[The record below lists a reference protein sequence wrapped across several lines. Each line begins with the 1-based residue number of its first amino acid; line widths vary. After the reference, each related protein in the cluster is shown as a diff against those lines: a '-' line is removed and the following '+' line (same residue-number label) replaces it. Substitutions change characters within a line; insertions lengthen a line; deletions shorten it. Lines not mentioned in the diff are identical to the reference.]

1 MSRAGRLAAWLRCGW
16 TLGAAAAITAG
27 VVALWALR
35 YPFVR
40 RSWERRLRWRDF
52 ILTNWA
58 RGLLRVMRV
67 EVTQYGEPPAG
78 GGLLISNHQSYV
90 DILLLGAAGGGS
102 FVAKSE
108 IADWPIFGK
117 LCRVGEVIFVRRGV
131 KRDLPGVI
139 DEIHRRLDA
148 RSRVLV
154 FPEGTSTDGTAVA
167 RFRPS
172 LLAPAAAGEIP
183 VHWAVIR
190 YRTRDA
196 DPPARDVVCW
206 WGGMEFGPHVLRLM
220 GLRGFEAS
228 IRYGAEPIVDRDRK
242 RLAGRLESAVADAFR
257 KLNKPTPD
265 QQSSPAAE

>member
-35 YPFVR
+35 YPFVH

-67 EVTQYGEPPAG
+67 EVTQHGEPPAG
-78 GGLLISNHQSYV
+78 GGLLISNHSSYV

-108 IADWPIFGK
+108 IAGWPIFGK

-131 KRDLPGVI
+131 KRDLPRVI
-139 DEIHRRLDA
+139 DEMRRRLEA

-154 FPEGTSTDGTAVA
+154 FPEGTSTEGEAVA
-167 RFRPS
+167 PFRPS
-172 LLAPAAAGEIP
+172 LLTPAAAGEIP
-183 VHWAVIR
+183 VHWAAIR
-190 YRTRDA
+190 YRTRA
-196 DPPARDVVCW
+196 GNPPARDVVCW
-206 WGGMEFGPHVLRLM
+206 WGGMEFAPHLLRLM
-220 GLRGFEAS
+220 GLKGFEAS
-228 IRYGAEPIVDRDRK
+228 IFYGTEPVVDSDRK
-242 RLAGRLESAVADAFR
+242 RLADRLGRAVGDAFR
-257 KLNKPTPD
+257 ELDLHPPEPR
-265 QQSSPAAE
+265 SSTAAE